1 MHPLLCP
8 ILACYQIDDAVI
20 DRIIADADFDGD
32 GAISKE
38 EFAQAMQVGTVHY
51 GVEVGWK

>member
-1 MHPLLCP
+1 LCP